1 MLCICYTAKL
11 YSTLLSP
18 PIKRFISSVCSCSR
32 FPIFN
37 FLIFKLYFKGN
48 YRLQDYKVQGLRTS
62 SYCIVLYVKTKQ
74 TTNDLKNKWC
84 NDTIHYSI
92 LCSLDFGRARAMAN
106 NIEIAFVHLHCGLV
120 PKYLKPGFDATTQK
134 NTKKTKKKKKK
145 KKKFNK

>member
-1 MLCICYTAKL
+1 MLCICYNAKL

-18 PIKRFISSVCSCSR
+18 PIKRFISSVCSCC

-37 FLIFKLYFKGN
+37 FLIFKGN

-120 PKYLKPGFDATTQK
+120 PKYLKPGFDATQIKHK
-134 NTKKTKKKKKK
+134 NKKTKKKKI
-145 KKKFNK
+145 